1 MISDTE
7 PGMRLALEADLAL
20 EKQRDEQIDAKDAE
34 IAKEEAEGERIAAEL
49 TLTHQQVV
57 SLTADHEALKWR
69 LYDGLIDGTETD
81 PEDAATAIQASTAL
95 RDLHIGKLRH
105 ITENRLPAQ
114 RLRILT
120 PKKERA
126 VLHLDRAGI
135 RGRVH
140 ASQLLLAVIPAGAIG
155 GDLSIRSEMGARLA
169 HEESQAAYDLE
180 AASNALEAELA
191 TQRKIRDARSNGGPV
206 SFVNPS

>member
-1 MISDTE
+1 MTSGTE
-7 PGMRLALEADLAL
+7 TETRLALEADLAP

-34 IAKEEAEGERIAAEL
+34 IAKEEAEGERIAAV
-49 TLTHQQVV
+49 TAATHAEIA
-57 SLTADHEALKWR
+57 TRKADHEGLEAHT
-69 LYDGLIDGTETD
+69 YNALIDGDETD
-81 PEDAATAIQASTAL
+81 LVIAATSIQSSAAL
-95 RDLHIGKLRH
+95 VDTCIRKLRH

-126 VLHLDRAGI
+126 VLVLDRAGI

-169 HEESQAAYDLE
+169 HEESQAGYDLE
-180 AASNALEAELA
+180 AATNAMETELA
-191 TQRKIRDARSNGGPV
+191 TQRKIRDARSGPV